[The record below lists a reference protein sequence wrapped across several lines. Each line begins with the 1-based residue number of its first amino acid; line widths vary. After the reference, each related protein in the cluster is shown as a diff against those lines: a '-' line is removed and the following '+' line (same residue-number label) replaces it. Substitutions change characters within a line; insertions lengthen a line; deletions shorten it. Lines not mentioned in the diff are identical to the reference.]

1 MSIEKILLAYFVL
14 IGVTYVL
21 SLVISNSNN
30 ERKKKKLRESI
41 TKNIEKMKD
50 LN

>member
-1 MSIEKILLAYFVL
+1 MNIEKILLVYFIL
-14 IGVTYVL
+14 IGATYVL
-21 SLVISNSNN
+21 SLVISNSN
-30 ERKKKKLRESI
+30 EARKKKKLRESI